1 MEVPNKVKNLV
12 WRACKEAQPINAMF
26 GSFVKERVEGSRGKE
41 SKGEWLSFTL
51 FECF

>member
-26 GSFVKERVEGSRGKE
+26 GSFVREESRGE
-41 SKGEWLSFTL
+41 
-51 FECF
+51 